1 MPSSVKVDVNV
12 DSEPDGTPVPKAI
25 VWTDGTSYPIERVIH
40 VTHPEDLITTFTI
53 LIGNRQR
60 KLYYNGCEWRISRP
74 LTTGG
79 KPKPMK
85 DTLHLPAALNT
96 KSTKGKTYARII
108 YTVVMT

>member
-1 MPSSVKVDVNV
+1 MSSSVKVDVNV
-12 DSEPDGTPVPKAI
+12 EPEPDGTPVPKAI

-60 KLYYNGCEWRISRP
+60 KLYFNGCEWRISRP

-79 KPKPMK
+79 KGVN
-85 DTLHLPAALNT
+85 DR
-96 KSTKGKTYARII
+96 KT
-108 YTVVMT
+108 